1 MSIKVDFTEAE
12 KNARLRD
19 FENQKEDF
27 KEKHNGVEEQELE
40 QALNTLNRATAGK
53 NVYVATKRSPQ
64 SKIKFAQFIQ
74 DNWNYALENSY
85 FTDEEMLF
93 LLRIQRFL
101 QFKSNCIVDD
111 IHSRSAVPMTQKQ
124 IAERLNTYSSQ
135 VSKIVKSLTNKGI
148 IVKAEG
154 HKKEGV
160 NARTYALFL
169 NPNLIY
175 SGERDNVEVTLKT
188 LFIQE
193 KIKLKDFPIALF

>member
-1 MSIKVDFTEAE
+1 MSKKVDFTEAE
-12 KNARLRD
+12 RNARLRD

-27 KEKHNGVEEQELE
+27 KEKHNGIDEQELE
-40 QALNTLNRATAGK
+40 KALNTLNQATAGK
-53 NVYVATKRSPQ
+53 NVYVATKRSTQ

-193 KIKLKDFPIALF
+193 KIKLKDFPVALF

>member
-1 MSIKVDFTEAE
+1 MSTKVDFTEAE

-19 FENQKEDF
+19 FENQKKDF
-27 KEKHNGVEEQELE
+27 KEKHNGVEELELE

-53 NVYVATKRSPQ
+53 NVYVGTKRPPQ